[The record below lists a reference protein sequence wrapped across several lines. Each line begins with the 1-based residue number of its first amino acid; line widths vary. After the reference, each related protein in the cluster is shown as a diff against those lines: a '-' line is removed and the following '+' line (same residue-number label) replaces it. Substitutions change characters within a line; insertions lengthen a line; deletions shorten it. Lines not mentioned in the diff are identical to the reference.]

1 MSSNTPSPV
10 RPMPIAEDNIGLVY
24 KVVSLYVEQYG
35 RQRIGADRVADL
47 VQEGYLG
54 LARAEALFDPARGRF
69 STYAWWWISR
79 YVRNELSRIHR
90 EEVRNVS
97 MEEPEYDD
105 DGDTPVTFGDRLVDE
120 NMETAADAV
129 NRMTQREWVRNHVAD
144 LPERERL
151 IVEYVYGVNGREQL
165 TQTEVA
171 QRMHVS
177 VQRIHVILG
186 RALHRLR
193 AAA

>member
-10 RPMPIAEDNIGLVY
+10 RSMPTAEDNIGLVY

-35 RQRIGADRVADL
+35 RQRIGADWVADL

-54 LARAEALFDPARGRF
+54 RARAEALFDPARGRF

-79 YVRNELSRIHR
+79 YVRNELSRFRR
-90 EEVRNVS
+90 EEVRNLS
-97 MEEPEYDD
+97 LDKPE
-105 DGDTPVTFGDRLVDE
+105 FGDDEDSVTIGDRFVDE

-129 NRMTQREWVRNHVAD
+129 DRMTRREWVRNHVAD

-177 VQRIHVILG
+177 VQRVHVILA
-186 RALHRLR
+186 RALNRLR